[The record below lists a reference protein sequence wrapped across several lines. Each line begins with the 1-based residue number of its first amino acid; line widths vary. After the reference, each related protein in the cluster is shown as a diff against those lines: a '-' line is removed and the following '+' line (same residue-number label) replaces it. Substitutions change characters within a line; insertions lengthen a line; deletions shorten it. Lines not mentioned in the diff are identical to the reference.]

1 MKVRSFG
8 LGAIALVA
16 MICGNAAA
24 AGQPGQET
32 LQAMGLGGMIV
43 MNDASAMNVRGFGY
57 SGHKKSSKSSAR
69 AYGSSF
75 AKVSGHGAQ
84 AGSVNG
90 YDSKGK
96 NFAAGANISVAGIEI
111 ETGGGHGGGGG
122 GPAMSSKG
130 KGGHG
135 GGGYGGKPSVKSVKV
150 FAGGGSIAIA
160 D

>member
-1 MKVRSFG
+1 MFG
-8 LGAIALVA
+8 FGAIALVA
-16 MICGNAAA
+16 MICGSASAADR
-24 AGQPGQET
+24 PGQAM
-32 LQAMGLGGMIV
+32 LDAMGLSGLVV
-43 MNDASAMNVRGFGY
+43 MDDAAAMNVRGFGY

-69 AYGSSF
+69 AYGNSW

-84 AGSVNG
+84 AGSENG

-96 NFAAGANISVAGIEI
+96 HFAAGANLSVAGIEI
-111 ETGGGHGGGGG
+111 ETGGGHGGPPMNG
-122 GPAMSSKG
+122 AKSKGG

-135 GGGYGGKPSVKSVKV
+135 GGGHGGRPTVKSVKV